1 MFAHRKPT
9 MKWLSVMVLCAA
21 LVWLVPT
28 GLAQDDDPTG
38 QGFDGIFGTWDMS
51 VEDPGALPVS
61 VVAGGVGNLSLV
73 DWTDMNTTGT
83 CEGFFTIEPTIV
95 LRLPEHMNAR
105 LFFVPYETDAQAGLY
120 VIDWTV
126 FKHMCPEDGVSSAP
140 LVDLPNRGG
149 PRDLWVHVSSPR
161 VDETVA
167 GVLYVF
173 ADRDHTPESCAAA
186 TADCGTVPDP
196 PVPGEAAS
204 DSADLNGEW
213 VGQLTQEPEGGFDT
227 LYGFQMSLTQTGHA
241 VEGTSRIESVD
252 DPDIYG
258 EMTVTGVVVGDL
270 FIFWESEILGEDIP
284 EGYRWCEKR
293 GKLNY
298 DGDLQGSWSA
308 LDCEPGEITLSPV
321 DE

>member
-1 MFAHRKPT
+1 
-9 MKWLSVMVLCAA
+9 
-21 LVWLVPT
+21 
-28 GLAQDDDPTG
+28 
-38 QGFDGIFGTWDMS
+38 
-51 VEDPGALPVS
+51 
-61 VVAGGVGNLSLV
+61 
-73 DWTDMNTTGT
+73 
-83 CEGFFTIEPTIV
+83 
-95 LRLPEHMNAR
+95 
-105 LFFVPYETDAQAGLY
+105 
-120 VIDWTV
+120 
-126 FKHMCPEDGVSSAP
+126 
-140 LVDLPNRGG
+140 
-149 PRDLWVHVSSPR
+149 
-161 VDETVA
+161 
-167 GVLYVF
+167 
-173 ADRDHTPESCAAA
+173 
-186 TADCGTVPDP
+186 
-196 PVPGEAAS
+196 VPGEAAS